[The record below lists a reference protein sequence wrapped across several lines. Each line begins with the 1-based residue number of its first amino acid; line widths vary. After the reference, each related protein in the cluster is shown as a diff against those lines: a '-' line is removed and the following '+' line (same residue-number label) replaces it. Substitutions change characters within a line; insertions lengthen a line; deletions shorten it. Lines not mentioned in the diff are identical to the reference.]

1 MTDQQSGPGEVRPNT
16 LRDQRA
22 PNTFRAAPAPGAPG
36 SRQALNRGGGNMAPL
51 GRVARSQGSLWV
63 YLVVAVLAV
72 LVILYLLQGAP

>member
-1 MTDQQSGPGEVRPNT
+1 MTDQQSRPGEVRPNT

-36 SRQALNRGGGNMAPL
+36 SRQALNRGGGYMAPL
-51 GRVARSQGSLWV
+51 SRVARSQGSLWV